1 MCVSDA
7 MMRALPLDE
16 MHAKADGLYR
26 WADYTFAQHV
36 HTAGYGLTY
45 PHVGVA
51 RTGSMDH
58 SRYHLFG
65 HDLSTP
71 LFSDAHAAM
80 RSDKLCGPRNAL
92 CNWTLTNAVSFH
104 LRHKASP
111 ETMAG
116 RVARA
121 AASLHKAL
129 TALGEPSA
137 HLRADVDPQ
146 HALEP
151 AGKQ

>member
-1 MCVSDA
+1 MPD
-7 MMRALPLDE
+7 LPAFPYCTAVE
-16 MHAKADGLYR
+16 R
-26 WADYTFAQHV
+26 RADYTFAQHV

-80 RSDKLCGPRNAL
+80 RSDKVRLVKG
-92 CNWTLTNAVSFH
+92 VGG
-104 LRHKASP
+104 
-111 ETMAG
+111 EG
-116 RVARA
+116 E
-121 AASLHKAL
+121 AL
-129 TALGEPSA
+129 TRVR
-137 HLRADVDPQ
+137 LRGC
-146 HALEP
+146 
-151 AGKQ
+151 AGVVWRCVAWCGVVWRCVAWCGAERK